1 MRPYVDKCQDLPNTI
16 DRYAPKSQSDIAI
29 NGVVWKWM
37 QRWPFRVM
45 AQRLWFV
52 TADAID
58 LPDYARPAD

>member
-1 MRPYVDKCQDLPNTI
+1 
-16 DRYAPKSQSDIAI
+16 
-29 NGVVWKWM
+29 M

-58 LPDYARPAD
+58 LPEYPAANAG

>member
-1 MRPYVDKCQDLPNTI
+1 
-16 DRYAPKSQSDIAI
+16 
-29 NGVVWKWM
+29 M

-58 LPDYARPAD
+58 LPDYARPTD